1 MHCCCGHAST
11 AASCTL
17 LQCRQLLRSLMELCY
32 RHLVIPACMCTDTGR
47 SCWLKW
53 FCGVLGDLHSDSRPP
68 SALQLRN
75 ANTPVCL
82 HRALCSGYLN
92 TNVWEYKENLEAM
105 IDKLK
110 DKGVENILVLLPPPV
125 RGSSA
130 QSKVEVV
137 SMAWQTYNS

>member
-1 MHCCCGHAST
+1 
-11 AASCTL
+11 
-17 LQCRQLLRSLMELCY
+17 
-32 RHLVIPACMCTDTGR
+32 
-47 SCWLKW
+47 
-53 FCGVLGDLHSDSRPP
+53 
-68 SALQLRN
+68 
-75 ANTPVCL
+75 
-82 HRALCSGYLN
+82 LCSGYLN